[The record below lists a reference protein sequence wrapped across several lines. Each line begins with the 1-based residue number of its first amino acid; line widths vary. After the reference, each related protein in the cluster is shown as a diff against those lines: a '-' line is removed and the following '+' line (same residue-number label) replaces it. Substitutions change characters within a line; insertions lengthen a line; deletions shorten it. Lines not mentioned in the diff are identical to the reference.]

1 MNEEEYMPDI
11 VSVID
16 EEGKEHI
23 FEELDRIETETGLYV
38 ALCPLPENPDKIT
51 ESDEDEFI
59 VLKVLPGDGEDV
71 TLEPIE
77 DEEEYDEI
85 GNLFLERFAEMF
97 ADDSEEEE
105 E

>member
-23 FEELDRIETETGLYV
+23 FEELDRIETDTGLYV
-38 ALCPLPENPDKIT
+38 ALCPLPENPDAIT

-59 VLKVLPGDGEDV
+59 VLKVIPGDSEDV

-105 E
+105 

>member
-1 MNEEEYMPDI
+1 MDEEYMPDL

-23 FEELDRIETETGLYV
+23 FEELDRIETDDAQYV
-38 ALCPLPENPDKIT
+38 ALAPLPEDPSEEDEGEE
-51 ESDEDEFI
+51 ESVEFI
-59 VLKVLPGDGEDV
+59 VLRVIQGKGEEV

-85 GNLFLERFAEMF
+85 GQIFLDRLT
-97 ADDSEEEE
+97 ADENEE
-105 E
+105 